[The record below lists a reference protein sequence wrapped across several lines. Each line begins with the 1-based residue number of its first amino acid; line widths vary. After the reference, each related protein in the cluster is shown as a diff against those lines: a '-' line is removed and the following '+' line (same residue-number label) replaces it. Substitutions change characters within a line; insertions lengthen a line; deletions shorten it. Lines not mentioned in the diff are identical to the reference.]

1 MNFITYTFEQLTT
14 KQLYEILQARQAV
27 FVVEQNCA
35 YLDNDG
41 QDFSAYHILGL
52 NNQQLACYARILPY
66 SFHTQNSPAIGRV
79 LTLSQFRGQ
88 QLAKQLMNFAIEK
101 CQQIYGQKPIY
112 ISAQVYLL
120 DFYQSLG
127 FVPQG
132 GSYLED
138 NIPHINMVLPL
149 IDF

>member
-1 MNFITYTFEQLTT
+1 MNFVTHTFTQLTT
-14 KQLYEILQARQAV
+14 AQLYELLKARQAV

-35 YLDNDG
+35 YLDSDG
-41 QDFSAYHILGL
+41 QDFSAHHVLGL
-52 NNQQLACYARILPY
+52 HHQQLACYARILPP
-66 SFHTQNSPAIGRV
+66 SLHTQNFPSIGRV
-79 LTLSQFRGQ
+79 LTLPKFRGQ
-88 QLAKQLMNFAIEK
+88 QLAKQLMTFAIAE
-101 CQQIYGQKPIY
+101 CQQLYGQQPIY

-127 FVPQG
+127 FGLQG
-132 GSYLED
+132 EIYLED